1 MAINFYNHGSFQ
13 WTTQATSGTAGT
25 SPTFVSPSWYDDTG
39 TSATTSPSQLVF
51 DFNGSALNQTVGSY
65 RFSTIANTQSTITFT
80 DWSTGIFGGKL
91 YELKNA
97 LMDIF
102 KGPNEKLW
110 KDLTEDEKKM
120 FKAKKTSE
128 KLLKRWLSTNEW
140 KALKEKGEIEIPAI
154 DEKNCIYIV
163 RKDPNARVIVKK
175 DGRRDHE
182 LCVVSKDLELPVG
195 DQLLSKILLVKH
207 NQKKF
212 KELGVKYN

>member
-1 MAINFYNHGSFQ
+1 MAITYYNQCFSQ
-13 WTTQATSGTAGT
+13 RWVTQTTSSTADWST
-25 SPTFVSPSWYDDTG
+25 AFSTQFNTG
-39 TSATTSPSQLVF
+39 TSATTVADYNSQFVY
-51 DFNGSALNQTVGSY
+51 DFNNSTTTATSWQTNGGT
-65 RFSTIANTQSTITFT
+65 RWWADGFQS
-80 DWSTGIFGGKL
+80 FGGKY

-97 LMDIF
+97 LMQIF
-102 KGPNEKLW
+102 KGPDEKLW
-110 KDLTEDEKKM
+110 KELTEDEKKM

-128 KLLKRWLSTNEW
+128 KLLKKWLSPNEW

-175 DGRRDHE
+175 DGKRDHE

-212 KELGVKYN
+212 RELGVRY